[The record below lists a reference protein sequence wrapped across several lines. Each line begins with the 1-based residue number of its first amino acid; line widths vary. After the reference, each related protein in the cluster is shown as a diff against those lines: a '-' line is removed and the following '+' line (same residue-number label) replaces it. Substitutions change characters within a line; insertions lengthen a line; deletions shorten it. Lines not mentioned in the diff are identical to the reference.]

1 MLFRKI
7 ATILLL
13 SFLFFNWVGYWL
25 FISWF
30 ESHVESQWELRL
42 DNDQY
47 DLSQLVHV
55 KVSADRL
62 PYSNSSAGFDRAD
75 GQIDIGSIHYRYVGK
90 RLYNDSV
97 EFLCLP
103 DRETSRLRTARDDF
117 FSLVNDLQNTGHAKA
132 AGSSAKTAGNILKV
146 CYLEDHYLAL
156 TCFPTG
162 TVRPMAYRT
171 SPLPAGYSLL
181 RKLPPRREGML

>member
-30 ESHVESQWELRL
+30 ENHVESTLELKL

-47 DLSQLVHV
+47 DASQLVHV
-55 KVSADRL
+55 KISAGRL
-62 PYSNSSAGFDRAD
+62 PYSNSSAGFERAD
-75 GQIDIGSIHYRYVGK
+75 GQVDIGPIHYRYVGK

-117 FSLVNDLQNTGHAKA
+117 FSLVNDLQNTGHTKA
-132 AGSSAKTAGNILKV
+132 PGSSGKTGVNILKV
-146 CYLEDHYLAL
+146 CYLEDHYLAVS
-156 TCFPTG
+156 CFPG
-162 TVRPMAYRT
+162 DTVRPMAYRT
-171 SPLPAGYSLL
+171 SPLPTGYSLL
-181 RKLPPRREGML
+181 RKLPPRREGIV

>member
-30 ESHVESQWELRL
+30 ESHVKSQWELRL

-47 DLSQLVHV
+47 DPSQLVLV
-55 KVSADRL
+55 RVSADRL
-62 PYSNSSAGFDRAD
+62 PYSNPSTAFERAD
-75 GQIDIGSIHYRYVGK
+75 GQVDIGPIHYRYVGK
-90 RLYNDSV
+90 RLYNDSL

-103 DRETSRLRTARDDF
+103 DRETSRLHTARDNF

-132 AGSSAKTAGNILKV
+132 PGSSGKTTVNILKV
-146 CYLEDHYLAL
+146 CYLEDHYLAV
-156 TCFPTG
+156 TYFPTG
-162 TVRPMAYRT
+162 TVRPAAYRT
-171 SPLPAGYSLL
+171 APLPAGYSLL
-181 RKLPPRREGML
+181 RKLPPRREGIV

>member
-30 ESHVESQWELRL
+30 ESHAASQWELRI

-47 DLSQLVHV
+47 DPSQLVLV
-55 KVSADRL
+55 KVSADYL
-62 PYSNSSAGFDRAD
+62 PYSNPSTGFQRAD
-75 GQIDIGSIHYRYVGK
+75 GQVDIGPIHYRYVGK

-103 DRETSRLRTARDDF
+103 DQETSRLHTARDDF
-117 FSLVNDLQNTGHAKA
+117 FSLVNDLRNTGQTRAP
-132 AGSSAKTAGNILKV
+132 GPSGKTAGNILKV
-146 CYLEDHYLAL
+146 CYLEDHYLMV
-156 TCFPTG
+156 TCFPVG
-162 TVRPMAYRT
+162 TVFPAIYNA
-171 SPLPAGYSLL
+171 SPLPSGYLLL
-181 RKLPPRREGML
+181 RKLPPRREGIV

>member
-42 DNDQY
+42 DKDQF
-47 DLSQLVHV
+47 DPSQLVLV
-55 KVSADRL
+55 KIPADHL
-62 PYSNSSAGFDRAD
+62 PYSNSSTGFERAD
-75 GQIDIGSIHYRYVGK
+75 GKVDIGSIHYRYVGK
-90 RLYNDSV
+90 RLYNDSM

-103 DRETSRLRTARDDF
+103 DRETNR
-117 FSLVNDLQNTGHAKA
+117 HAKSP
-132 AGSSAKTAGNILKV
+132 GSL
-146 CYLEDHYLAL
+146 
-156 TCFPTG
+156 
-162 TVRPMAYRT
+162 
-171 SPLPAGYSLL
+171 SLL
-181 RKLPPRREGML
+181 SINLQPITHT

>member
-30 ESHVESQWELRL
+30 ESHVESQWVSRL

-47 DLSQLVHV
+47 DPSQLVLV
-55 KVSADRL
+55 KVPADRL
-62 PYSNSSAGFDRAD
+62 PYSNSSTGFERAD
-75 GQIDIGSIHYRYVGK
+75 GQVDIGSIHYRYVGK

-97 EFLCLP
+97 EFICLP
-103 DRETSRLRTARDDF
+103 DRETSRLRSAKNDF
-117 FSLVNDLQNTGHAKA
+117 FCLVNDLQNTGHAKA
-132 AGSSAKTAGNILKV
+132 PGSSGKTAGNILKV
-146 CYLEDHYLAL
+146 CYLEDHYLAV

-162 TVRPMAYRT
+162 IVRSMAYCT
-171 SPLPAGYSLL
+171 APLPAGYSLL
-181 RKLPPRREGML
+181 RKLPPRRDGIV